1 MTLHS
6 SELLRQWSSIVGVA
20 ALAIAGEVLIAS
32 AMRDL
37 GDLDNHRTGPGL
49 KGFLGPVKAVL
60 SSPKFLIGAFC
71 MAFNFFAMLWALSIV
86 DLSPRSAR
94 HRLAH
99 LHRQRHLRKAR
110 PGRKRRPPPLARR
123 PLRLFR
129 SSPHLAL
136 SRDRPAKRRSFP
148 PPLESSR

>member
-6 SELLRQWSSIVGVA
+6 SELLRQWSSILGVA

-86 DLSPRSAR
+86 DLS
-94 HRLAH
+94 LAAPAIAA
-99 LHRQRHLRKAR
+99 LTYIGNAIAAKLVL
-110 PGRKRRPPPLARR
+110 GENVDRRRWLAV
-123 PLRLFR
+123 LFVCFGVVLI
-129 SSPHLAL
+129 SH
-136 SRDRPAKRRSFP
+136 
-148 PPLESSR
+148 

>member
-1 MTLHS
+1 MTVHS
-6 SELLRQWSSIVGVA
+6 SELLRQWSAIVGVA

-86 DLSPRSAR
+86 DLS
-94 HRLAH
+94 LAAPAIAA
-99 LHRQRHLRKAR
+99 LTYIGNAIAAKLVL
-110 PGRKRRPPPLARR
+110 GENVDRRRWLAV
-123 PLRLFR
+123 LFVCVGVVLI
-129 SSPHLAL
+129 SH
-136 SRDRPAKRRSFP
+136 
-148 PPLESSR
+148 